1 MMKVLVVG
9 DSCKDIFVY
18 GDITR
23 ISPEAPIPVFVPT
36 HTEKNDGM
44 ARNVSHNIESL
55 EMDIHTITNQNGIV
69 KKRYVDNRSGQ
80 MVLRVDEHDYCE
92 RIPTKTLQGIS
103 NNKFKYYGIAGDV
116 QHINAIIISDYCK
129 GFLEESDIEYI

>member
-1 MMKVLVVG
+1 
-9 DSCKDIFVY
+9 
-18 GDITR
+18 
-23 ISPEAPIPVFVPT
+23 
-36 HTEKNDGM
+36 M

-116 QHINAIIISDYCK
+116 QHIDAIIISIFVSIIKMYSWILK
-129 GFLEESDIEYI
+129 NKLVLGYKVQTLSR